1 MDSDDE
7 SSGTECNKVKIQN
20 EDVIGAE
27 IIQQYK
33 MTPQHKAAI
42 SQCHKSTNNN
52 ANELNTIGQNTEMYD
67 DE

>member
-33 MTPQHKAAI
+33 MTPQQKAAI

-52 ANELNTIGQNTEMYD
+52 ANELNTISQNTEMYD

>member
-27 IIQQYK
+27 IIQ
-33 MTPQHKAAI
+33 
-42 SQCHKSTNNN
+42 
-52 ANELNTIGQNTEMYD
+52 
-67 DE
+67 